1 MDIDKEAHMDFKNVR
16 FTKDHEWVRFADSG
30 DEVTIGITDFAAG
43 ELGDIVYVELPKVSV
58 EVRAAAS
65 MGTIEAVK
73 TVADLYAPVSG
84 VVSAVNAALQQG
96 PDLVNK
102 DPFGDGWFVRLK
114 MSNRK
119 ELDALMDHAAYGKM
133 IGK

>member
-1 MDIDKEAHMDFKNVR
+1 MDPKNLK
-16 FTKDHEWVRFADSG
+16 FTKEHEWVRVDG
-30 DEVTIGITDFAAG
+30 DEATIGITDFAAG
-43 ELGDIVYVELPKVSV
+43 ELGDIVFVELPKVGASV
-58 EVRAAAS
+58 TAMQS

-84 VVSAVNAALQQG
+84 VVTAINNSLEQG

-102 DPFGDGWFVRLK
+102 DPFGDGWFVRVK
-114 MSNRK
+114 ISNAK
-119 ELDALMDHAAYGKM
+119 ELDGLMDHAAYQRM

>member
-1 MDIDKEAHMDFKNVR
+1 MDSKNLK
-16 FTKDHEWVRFADSG
+16 FTKEHEWVRIDG
-30 DEVTIGITDFAAG
+30 DEATIGITDFAAG
-43 ELGDIVYVELPKVSV
+43 ELGDIVFVELPKVGASV
-58 EVRAAAS
+58 TAMQS

-84 VVSAVNAALQQG
+84 VVTAINNSLEQG

-102 DPFGDGWFVRLK
+102 DPFGDGWFVRVK
-114 MSNRK
+114 MSNKK
-119 ELDALMDHAAYGKM
+119 ELDGLMDHAAYQSM

>member
-1 MDIDKEAHMDFKNVR
+1 MDFKNVR
-16 FTKDHEWVRFADSG
+16 FTKDHEWVRAGDG
-30 DEVTIGITDFAAG
+30 DEVTIGISEFAAG
-43 ELGDIVYVELPKVSV
+43 ELGDIVYIEMPKVGA
-58 EVRAAAS
+58 EVAAAQT

-84 VVSAVNAALQQG
+84 VVTAVNGALEQS

-102 DPFGDGWFVRLK
+102 DPFGDGWFVRVK
-114 MSNRK
+114 MKNRK
-119 ELDALMDHAAYGKM
+119 ELDALMDHAAYQTM

>member
-1 MDIDKEAHMDFKNVR
+1 MDLKNLK
-16 FTKDHEWVRFADSG
+16 FTKEHEWIRVDG
-30 DEVTIGITDFAAG
+30 DEATVGITDFAAG
-43 ELGDIVYVELPKVSV
+43 ELGDIVYVELPKVGASV
-58 EVRAAAS
+58 TAMQS

-73 TVADLYAPVSG
+73 TVADLFAPVSG
-84 VVSAVNAALQQG
+84 VVTAVNGALEQG

-102 DPFGDGWFVRLK
+102 DPFGDGWFVRVK

-119 ELDALMDHAAYGKM
+119 ELDALMDRAAYDRM

>member
-1 MDIDKEAHMDFKNVR
+1 MDLKNLK
-16 FTKDHEWVRFADSG
+16 FTKEHEWVRIDG
-30 DEVTIGITDFAAG
+30 DEATIGITDFAAG
-43 ELGDIVYVELPKVSV
+43 ELGDIVYVELPKVGASV
-58 EVRAAAS
+58 TATQS

-73 TVADLYAPVSG
+73 TVADLYAPVTG
-84 VVSAVNAALQQG
+84 VVTAINGALEQG

-102 DPFGDGWFVRLK
+102 DPFGDGWFVRVK

-119 ELDALMDHAAYGKM
+119 ELDTLMDHAAYQTM